1 MSTQQT
7 ETASAGTSTPTSDG
21 WILIVQIKPG
31 QVDEL
36 LAAVGAELEK
46 ASDPDS
52 LIGQVLTQVG
62 TVHFARAAIL
72 AGDRFM
78 FASHFDGSGEAYLDD
93 FYTLTQG
100 GLVFDAVFRY
110 CEDWPGPGDRE
121 GFMNFWNS
129 HRVKDLGIYSAYP
142 GVTCKEIDKSV
153 RIRRNMEAVLEDFQ

>member
-1 MSTQQT
+1 M
-7 ETASAGTSTPTSDG
+7 
-21 WILIVQIKPG
+21 LN
-31 QVDEL
+31 
-36 LAAVGAELEK
+36 
-46 ASDPDS
+46 
-52 LIGQVLTQVG
+52 QVG

-72 AGDRFM
+72 DGDRFL

-100 GLVFDAVFRY
+100 GSLFDAVFRY

-129 HRVKDLGIYSAYP
+129 HRVKDLGIYCSYP